1 MATPMPRRTLH
12 GLIRQLTVPQM
23 MALSIAGIGPFYSIF
38 VVYGSIVQGV
48 GTGIL
53 WVFFIA
59 GIIAVA
65 NGLVFSHLSRYFPL
79 AGGGYA
85 LVRQILGPGM
95 GTIYVILS
103 ILNWVLVVAAFTSPT
118 ATFINTLH
126 PVLPL
131 VWLEFLLVVV
141 MVALSLTNVRLS
153 GLISVIFLV
162 IELVFVALWIVVG
175 FTHLALPWS
184 VVLSWPRAV
193 GAHRLGAPISG
204 AAFVAA
210 MPAAIY
216 SLAGYESSI
225 HYTEE
230 MINFKR
236 IIWSVTL
243 TAAGAAVL
251 YMLGM
256 PLVLLTDRHF
266 GAVMAASIPGESVLT
281 HVFPGIAPLFLGY
294 LIISSFNGGLVSY
307 QEASRMLMNAAR
319 DGNFGRWVGRI
330 LGKTSASGV
339 PWVAILVWF
348 VPTIV
353 VILVAQLNTI
363 FAFTGVTIMIT
374 YVMVSGAGIWFY
386 HKTARQLQL
395 KGGAFWAFPLIPAVV
410 IVASIGVIA
419 LQPHN
424 YIWVSLAIIVAGA
437 LLAMAVG
444 RKFRPTPGEQLMA
457 ASLEAQRDGTSF
469 DVVVGEGS

>member
-1 MATPMPRRTLH
+1 MATSMPRRTVH
-12 GLIRQLTVPQM
+12 GLVRQLTVPQM

-53 WVFFIA
+53 WIFFAA

-103 ILNWVLVVAAFTSPT
+103 ILNWVLVVAAFTTPT

-126 PVLPL
+126 PVMPL
-131 VWLEFLLVVV
+131 VWLEVLLVVV

-153 GLISVIFLV
+153 GVISVVFLAIELLFVIFWLV
-162 IELVFVALWIVVG
+162 IG
-175 FTHLALPWS
+175 FTHLAVPWS
-184 VVLSWPRAV
+184 VVLKWPRAV
-193 GAHRLGAPISG
+193 GAQRFGAPIS
-204 AAFVAA
+204 AAALVAA
-210 MPAAIY
+210 MPSAIY

-230 MINFKR
+230 MIHFKR

-281 HVFPGIAPLFLGY
+281 HVFPGVAPLFLGY

-319 DGNFGRWVGRI
+319 DGNFGSWLGRI
-330 LGKTSASGV
+330 LGSTNQRGV

-348 VPTIV
+348 IPTV
-353 VILVAQLNTI
+353 AVILVAQLNAI

-374 YVMVSGAGIWFY
+374 YVMVSLAAIWFY
-386 HKTARQLQL
+386 LKAARPMGV
-395 KGGAFWAFPLIPAVV
+395 KGGAFWAFPLIPMLV
-410 IVASIGVIA
+410 IVASLTVIV
-419 LQPHN
+419 LQSRS
-424 YIWVSLAIIVAGA
+424 YIWVSLAIVTAGA
-437 LLAMAVG
+437 GLALAVG
-444 RKFRPTPGEQLMA
+444 RKFRPATGAELVA
-457 ASLEAQRDGTSF
+457 ASARAQAD
-469 DVVVGEGS
+469 GEGFVIVEERG